1 MIACSYGPDSKPDTE
16 MLRKL
21 IILTFFAVVSALIP
35 FLYERNPELFHSIL
49 KQSEPVPELVAK
61 AEIRTS
67 SAAGSPT
74 EVLLGRKVRVAAD
87 PFGHF
92 NADFR
97 LNGHS
102 VDAMVDT
109 GATLVA
115 MNTSTARRVG
125 IRTSPADFKYTVKTA
140 NGETRAAG
148 VIIQKLQIGRIVVE
162 NVEAVVLDDRALEG
176 TLIGVSFLK
185 RLARYQVENNALL
198 LVQ

>member
-1 MIACSYGPDSKPDTE
+1 MIACSYGPDGKPDTE

-35 FLYERNPELFHSIL
+35 FVYERNPELFHAIL
-49 KQSEPVPELVAK
+49 EPSKPQIVAK
-61 AEIRTS
+61 AEITTLQPPS
-67 SAAGSPT
+67 QT

-125 IRTSPADFKYTVKTA
+125 IRISPADLKYTVRTA

-162 NVEAVVLDDRALEG
+162 NVEAVVLDDSALDG

-185 RLARYQVENNALL
+185 RLAKYQVENNSLL

>member
-1 MIACSYGPDSKPDTE
+1 

-35 FLYERNPELFHSIL
+35 FIYERNPELFHSIL
-49 KQSEPVPELVAK
+49 EPSKPQIMAK
-61 AEIRTS
+61 AEITTPQ
-67 SAAGSPT
+67 SPAQT
-74 EVLLGRKVRVAAD
+74 EVLLGRKVRVTAD

-102 VDAMVDT
+102 VEAMVDT

-115 MNTSTARRVG
+115 LNTSTARRVG
-125 IRTSPADFKYTVKTA
+125 IRILPGDLKYTVKTA

-162 NVEAVVLDDRALEG
+162 NVEAVVLDDSALDG

-185 RLARYQVENNALL
+185 RLAKYQVENNALL

>member
-1 MIACSYGPDSKPDTE
+1 MVRTVKLDRE

-21 IILTFFAVVSALIP
+21 IILTIFSVLFALVP
-35 FLYERNPELFHSIL
+35 FVYERNPDLFRAIL
-49 KQSEPVPELVAK
+49 SQSEAIPELVAK

-67 SAAGSPT
+67 DASGSPT

-87 PFGHF
+87 PVGHF

-125 IRTSPADFKYTVKTA
+125 IRVSPADLKYSVKTA
-140 NGETRAAG
+140 NGETRAVG
-148 VIIQKLQIGRIVVE
+148 VVIQKLQIGRIVVE
-162 NVEAVVLDDRALEG
+162 NVEAVVLDDSALER

-185 RLARYQVENNALL
+185 RLARYEVEGGSLL

>member
-1 MIACSYGPDSKPDTE
+1 MVRLVKPDFE

-21 IILTFFAVVSALIP
+21 IILTFFAVVSALVP

-49 KQSEPVPELVAK
+49 EPSEPVPELVAK

-67 SAAGSPT
+67 GAAGSPT

-115 MNTSTARRVG
+115 MNRSTARRVG
-125 IRTSPADFKYTVKTA
+125 ITISPADLKYTVKTA

-162 NVEAVVLDDRALEG
+162 NVEAVVLDDSALEG

-185 RLARYQVENNALL
+185 RLARYQVENNSLL

>member
-1 MIACSYGPDSKPDTE
+1 MIACSYGPDCKSDAE

-49 KQSEPVPELVAK
+49 EQSKPQIVAK
-61 AEIRTS
+61 AEITTRQPP
-67 SAAGSPT
+67 AQT
-74 EVLLGRKVRVAAD
+74 EVLLGRKVRIAAD

-102 VDAMVDT
+102 VDAMVDS

-125 IRTSPADFKYTVKTA
+125 IRISPADFKYTVKTA

-162 NVEAVVLDDRALEG
+162 NVEAVVLDDSALEG

>member
-1 MIACSYGPDSKPDTE
+1 MIACSYGPDGKPDTE

-35 FLYERNPELFHSIL
+35 FVYERNPELFHAIL
-49 KQSEPVPELVAK
+49 EPSKPQIMAK
-61 AEIRTS
+61 AEITTLQPPS
-67 SAAGSPT
+67 QT

-125 IRTSPADFKYTVKTA
+125 IRISPADLKYTVRTA

-162 NVEAVVLDDRALEG
+162 NVEAVVLDDSALDG

-185 RLARYQVENNALL
+185 RLAKYQVENNSLL

>member
-35 FLYERNPELFHSIL
+35 FLYERNPELFHAIL
-49 KQSEPVPELVAK
+49 EPSKPQIVAK
-61 AEIRTS
+61 AEITTPQPT
-67 SAAGSPT
+67 AQT

-92 NADFR
+92 NADFK

-125 IRTSPADFKYTVKTA
+125 IRISPADFKYTVKTA

-162 NVEAVVLDDRALEG
+162 NVEAVVLDDSALDG